1 MCSQEQILNFIYNYD
16 KLEILKSN
24 LNRFNPFKILK
35 IEDYEIRHSN
45 ILSWLLNPNENHNF
59 DDKFLKK
66 YLASVISNP
75 DNDDAVDENIS
86 ILDIQKSTF
95 TDLRVYREKYN
106 IDILLQSKSNKLIV
120 LIENKYLS
128 SEHSNQLNR
137 YLDTIKALFNN
148 YKFLP
153 IYLSLD
159 GDRPS
164 NLQYCISSYS
174 EIIKVI
180 QFMKDIYKDRTTS
193 EVIAFLD
200 HYITILKEKLYMDAN
215 IKELCKIIYN
225 ENKEIVDLI
234 YTIGNEIDIRN
245 AINEF
250 KKEFNNIEDIWAN
263 NKSCW
268 FLLPEFKKTKYMNS
282 DWADGYPVAYWFSE
296 YYGKLKIVLE
306 IGPFDNDSKRLEF
319 LKLLEKNNI
328 NISNRAKEAGRK
340 FTRIYTNTVEIK
352 DWSDTQELSEKMIK
366 LFSNKSL
373 RNIENNLLLCIK
385 EFNWQ

>member
-234 YTIGNEIDIRN
+234 YTIGNEINIRN

-263 NKSCW
+263 NKSYW
-268 FLLPEFKKTKYMNS
+268 FLLPEFKKKKYMNS

>member
-268 FLLPEFKKTKYMNS
+268 FLLPEFKNTKYMNS